1 VRIQAIFNT
10 DQIGGA
16 ERSLVATLR
25 SQASSYKIEAWIPN
39 VSDSM
44 ELKKY
49 LDETIPGVK
58 THSFKIGRDYY
69 EVSRGSYFSIV
80 RVLISFALSLFYLRK
95 LSFRREDLIWLN
107 GNKVG
112 ALFSYYLATKKHEG
126 RVFWHLRD
134 YFPDNKFLKI
144 LLSKLQDLNLRF
156 IANSFSVK
164 EHFTFYWPKFKCQ
177 VLYNSPATIT
187 KDGPR
192 EFDGTI
198 GLVAMLTPWK
208 GIHDVL
214 VMAARNEAK
223 LVNLGVRT
231 IKIYGG
237 EIYHTSSSHLNYKAE
252 LQQLTKKLSKIQIS
266 FEGLVRPQE
275 IFTSIDLLIHSS
287 LRPEPFGRVIIEA
300 MEAGVP
306 VVSTGLGGAA
316 ELVTPDRAWTYL
328 PGHEAMFLKAI
339 EQAWK
344 GENRDQKVAQ
354 ATQFVKSLKNTV
366 KTQLNEIVD
375 A

>member
-1 VRIQAIFNT
+1 VRIQAVFNT

-16 ERSLVATLR
+16 ERSFVATLR
-25 SQASSYKIEAWIPN
+25 SKASSHKIEAWIPN
-39 VSDSM
+39 VSNSI

-49 LDETIPGVK
+49 LEETIPGVK
-58 THSFKIGRDYY
+58 THSFKIGRAYY
-69 EVSRGSYFSIV
+69 HVSRNNYFSIIK
-80 RVLISFALSLFYLRK
+80 VLVSFAVSLFYLRK
-95 LSFRREDLIWLN
+95 INFRQEDLVWLN

-112 ALFSYYLATKKHEG
+112 ALFSYYLARRKYEG

-134 YFPDNKFLKI
+134 YFPANKFLI
-144 LLSKLQDLNLRF
+144 KLMNTLEGLKLKF

-164 EHFTFYWPKFKCQ
+164 EHFDYSWPQFNCQ
-177 VLYNSPATIT
+177 VLYNSPATISQVS
-187 KDGPR
+187 PR
-192 EFDGTI
+192 EFEGKV

-214 VMAARNEAK
+214 QMAARQEEK
-223 LVNLGVRT
+223 LVKLGVRT
-231 IKIYGG
+231 IEIFGG
-237 EIYHTSSSHLNYKAE
+237 EIYHTSSTHESYTSE
-252 LQQLTKKLSKIQIS
+252 LQQLARKFSTIVIK
-266 FEGLVRPQE
+266 FAGLVRPQE

-316 ELVTPDRAWTYL
+316 ELVAADRAWTYL
-328 PGHEAMFLKAI
+328 PGHDVMLVKAI
-339 EQAWK
+339 EQAWQ
-344 GENRDQKVAQ
+344 GDDRATKVLQ
-354 ATQFVKSLKNTV
+354 ASQFVSELKDNI
-366 KTQLNEIVD
+366 KIQLSEIIN